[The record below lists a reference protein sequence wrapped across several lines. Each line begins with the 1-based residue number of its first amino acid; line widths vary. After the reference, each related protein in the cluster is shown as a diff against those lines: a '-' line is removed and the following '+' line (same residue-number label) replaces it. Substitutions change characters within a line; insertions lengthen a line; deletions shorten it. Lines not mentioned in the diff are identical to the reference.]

1 MSLDYFELNSSLI
14 WNNLEF
20 NPIIFHFSMNHSSK
34 MMRGVFRVNA
44 GMWFMVTSNAGL
56 NP

>member
-14 WNNLEF
+14 WYNLEF
-20 NPIIFHFSMNHSSK
+20 NPIIFHFSTSHLFK
-34 MMRGVFRVNA
+34 MMRGVFHVNSGIRYVA
-44 GMWFMVTSNAGL
+44 TSNAGL